1 MNEKYTPEAYHKYM
15 EGIYIHKL
23 QRRFDRFGQSIYDN
37 DNIYH
42 YILSEFL

>member
-15 EGIYIHKL
+15 EGIHIHKL